1 VELHGPSSPVQD
13 TTPLSTAMHKRKMMS
28 SHENLPPQV
37 ISRVAREL
45 KKLATKPPEG
55 IKYVPRDDDDSIAEI
70 HADIHGPVATPF
82 QGGTFRMKLIL
93 SHDFPNSP
101 PKAYFLTKI
110 FHPNIAT
117 NGDVCVNTLKRDWTA
132 EMGISHVLQ
141 VIRCLLIVPFPESS
155 LNDDAGR
162 LFMEDYDEFF
172 RRAKLM
178 TSVHAMK
185 NSASKC
191 TVDGDPGK
199 SAISAASEKTVS
211 AASTSPTKKVKSTKA
226 ASSHDKKKLM
236 KKKSLK
242 RL

>member
-1 VELHGPSSPVQD
+1 
-13 TTPLSTAMHKRKMMS
+13 MS

-45 KKLATKPPEG
+45 KNLATKPPEG

-70 HADIHGPVATPF
+70 HADIHGPIATPF
-82 QGGTFRMKLIL
+82 QGGTFRMKLVL
-93 SHDFPNSP
+93 SQDFPNSP
-101 PKAYFLTKI
+101 PKGFFLTKI
-110 FHPNIAT
+110 FHPNIAS
-117 NGDVCVNTLKRDWTA
+117 NGDVCVNTLKRDWTPD
-132 EMGISHVLQ
+132 MGISHVLQ

-155 LNDDAGR
+155 LNDDAGK
-162 LFMEDYDEFF
+162 LFMDDYDEYF

-185 NSASKC
+185 NSASIC
-191 TVDGDPGK
+191 TVEGDSGK
-199 SAISAASEKTVS
+199 SAVSAASSEKSVS
-211 AASTSPTKKVKSTKA
+211 ATSTSPTKKVKSSKA
-226 ASSHDKKKLM
+226 VSSHDKQKQL

>member
-1 VELHGPSSPVQD
+1 
-13 TTPLSTAMHKRKMMS
+13 MHKRKMIS

-55 IKYVPRDDDDSIAEI
+55 IKYVPSDDDDSIAEI

-82 QGGTFRMKLIL
+82 QGGTFRMKLVL

-101 PKAYFLTKI
+101 PKGFFLTKI
-110 FHPNIAT
+110 FHPNIAA
-117 NGDVCVNTLKRDWTA
+117 NGDVCVNTLKRDWTPD
-132 EMGISHVLQ
+132 MGISHVLQ

-155 LNDDAGR
+155 LNDDAGK
-162 LFMEDYDEFF
+162 LFMDDYNEYF

-185 NSASKC
+185 NMSSAC
-191 TVDGDPGK
+191 AVDGESDNMPMSEDSSGK
-199 SAISAASEKTVS
+199 AVS
-211 AASTSPTKKVKSTKA
+211 TASTSPTKKVKSNKS
-226 ASSHDKKKLM
+226 ASSNDKKKIL
-236 KKKSLK
+236 KKKGLK

>member
-1 VELHGPSSPVQD
+1 
-13 TTPLSTAMHKRKMMS
+13 MNNKRKMMS

-55 IKYVPRDDDDSIAEI
+55 IKYVPCDDDDSIAEI

-93 SHDFPNSP
+93 SHDFPNTP
-101 PKAYFLTKI
+101 PKGYFLTKI
-110 FHPNIAT
+110 FHPNIAA
-117 NGDVCVNTLKRDWTA
+117 NGDVCVNTLKRDWTPD
-132 EMGISHVLQ
+132 MGISHVLQ

-155 LNDDAGR
+155 LNDDAGK
-162 LFMEDYDEFF
+162 LFMDDYDEYF

-185 NSASKC
+185 NSASTC
-191 TVDGDPGK
+191 SVDGDAGK
-199 SAISAASEKTVS
+199 NTVS
-211 AASTSPTKKVKSTKA
+211 ASGKTASDASTSPTKKVKSNK
-226 ASSHDKKKLM
+226 ASSNDKKKMM
-236 KKKSLK
+236 KKKGLK